1 MSNFF
6 PDQYKTQQMQKSVVL
21 KDEKQLQF
29 ASNQY
34 KA

>member
-21 KDEKQLQF
+21 KDEKKLVCSQ
-29 ASNQY
+29 SI
-34 KA
+34 